1 MSCGPVDQLIQRKE
15 EEGGARPSN
24 SLSLRRRTDEESWKG
39 GENLGRDPGF
49 DRRLLLLLKGRAEGE
64 NEEEENLLK

>member
-1 MSCGPVDQLIQRKE
+1 MGLLINSFRGRKRRGE
-15 EEGGARPSN
+15 PARPT
-24 SLSLRRRTDEESWKG
+24 LSLLGAARTRN
-39 GENLGRDPGF
+39 ENLGRDPGF